1 MGSAKKLEV
10 SPQQQRSLRMYNAVM
25 SVLHLLQGALM
36 LWLSNDFAVPL
47 KTSYLS
53 FDVAT
58 KRIAPVINEVATVR
72 LGPLVASFLFIS
84 GLAHLYISTI
94 GFRSYIRNLE
104 RHANFAR
111 WYEYM
116 LSSSVMI
123 VVIALLCGMFDL
135 PSLILIFAVN
145 AAMIMFGYMMELHN
159 QTTERTDW
167 TAFIFG
173 CVVGIVP
180 WIVIAMYFFGAAA
193 SVDAIPKF
201 VYGILVSLFVF
212 FNIFAVNMY
221 LQYKG
226 VGRWKDYLFGERMY
240 VLLSL
245 VAKSALAWQV
255 FSGTLRP
262 S

>member
-1 MGSAKKLEV
+1 
-10 SPQQQRSLRMYNAVM
+10 
-25 SVLHLLQGALM
+25 
-36 LWLSNDFAVPL
+36 
-47 KTSYLS
+47 
-53 FDVAT
+53 
-58 KRIAPVINEVATVR
+58 
-72 LGPLVASFLFIS
+72 
-84 GLAHLYISTI
+84 
-94 GFRSYIRNLE
+94 
-104 RHANFAR
+104 
-111 WYEYM
+111 
-116 LSSSVMI
+116 MI

-145 AAMIMFGYMMELHN
+145 AAMIMFGYMMELYN

-180 WIVIAMYFFGAAA
+180 WIVISMYFFGAAA
-193 SVDAIPKF
+193 LVDAIPKF

-240 VLLSL
+240 VLPSL
-245 VAKSALAWQV
+245 VARSALAWQV
-255 FSGTLRP
+255 FSGSLRP